1 MTGPDDRQTRDAR
14 TTPDAGS
21 TADPRAVRSAGEPGP
36 REYTDAG
43 SVGAIGTALRVVG
56 VRKAFGPVIAVDSV
70 DLELR
75 LGEMLAVLGPSGCG
89 KTTLLRLIA
98 GFERPDAGSV
108 ELAGRRIASPEAM
121 VPPERRRVGMVFQDF
136 ALFPHLSVRDN
147 VAYGLRADPDRRL
160 RADELLELVGLAG
173 AAEQRPHELSGGMQQ
188 RVALARALAPRP
200 SVVLLDEPFGSLDLA
215 LRTQLR
221 GEVREILRRAS
232 ASAIFVTHDQD
243 EALTLA
249 DRLAVMVRGRIEQ
262 VDRPEIIY
270 GEPASPF
277 VATFVGVAN
286 LVPADCDAGVGRTR
300 VGAVRLV
307 GPGRETRG
315 HGLVVVRP
323 EHLDLDQSSGDE
335 GASAGGLAWRVV
347 GRRFTGSEILLEL
360 AGPDG
365 ERLWAE
371 AGEGIRRIRVGDA
384 VRVRLRDVET
394 VAFPGGRAGA

>member
-1 MTGPDDRQTRDAR
+1 MTERSGHETASGRPPSGAAADAAIR
-14 TTPDAGS
+14 PYA
-21 TADPRAVRSAGEPGP
+21 
-36 REYTDAG
+36 DAG
-43 SVGAIGTALRVVG
+43 SVGAVGTALRVHG
-56 VRKAFGPVIAVDSV
+56 ARKAFGPVVAVDGV

-75 LGEMLAVLGPSGCG
+75 IGEMLAVLGPSGCG

-98 GFERPDAGSV
+98 GFERPDAGWV
-108 ELAGRRIASPEAM
+108 ELAGRRVASPEAS

-147 VAYGLRADPDRRL
+147 VAYGLRGDPDRRL

-173 AAEQRPHELSGGMQQ
+173 AADQRPHELSGGMQQ

-221 GEVREILRRAS
+221 SEVREILRRAS

-286 LVPADCDAGVGRTR
+286 LVAAHCEAGVGRTS
-300 VGAVRLV
+300 VGQVRLL

-315 HGLVVVRP
+315 HALVVVRP
-323 EHLDLDQSSGDE
+323 EHLDVEEVAGQE
-335 GASAGGLAWRVV
+335 GPSAGGVLAWRVV

-371 AGEGIRRIRVGDA
+371 AGEGVRRIRVGDA

-394 VAFPGGRAGA
+394 VAFAGGRTGP

>member
-1 MTGPDDRQTRDAR
+1 VTDRGD
-14 TTPDAGS
+14 
-21 TADPRAVRSAGEPGP
+21 RSRIPVPPPSIRPYAE
-36 REYTDAG
+36 AG

-56 VRKAFGPVIAVDSV
+56 ARKAFGPVVAVDRV

-98 GFERPDAGSV
+98 GFERPDAGSI
-108 ELAGRRIASPEAM
+108 ELAGRRVASPEAA

-147 VAYGLRADPDRRL
+147 VAYGLRGDPERRL

-262 VDRPEIIY
+262 LDRPEIIY

-286 LVPADCDAGVGRTR
+286 LVPAHCQAGVGRTS
-300 VGAVRLV
+300 VGSVRLV
-307 GPGRETRG
+307 GPGREANG
-315 HGLVVVRP
+315 HALVVIRP
-323 EHLDLDQSSGDE
+323 EHLHLDEVPDSPADGV
-335 GASAGGLAWRVV
+335 AWRVI

-371 AGEGIRRIRVGDA
+371 AGEGIRRIRVGDS

-394 VAFPGGRAGA
+394 VAFPGGRAGASL

>member
-1 MTGPDDRQTRDAR
+1 MIGRR
-14 TTPDAGS
+14 TDPGRSIGAPGRG
-21 TADPRAVRSAGEPGP
+21 ADPRP
-36 REYTDAG
+36 AG
-43 SVGAIGTALRVVG
+43 SAPPALRVLG
-56 VRKAFGPVIAVDSV
+56 VRKAFGPVLAVDGVS
-70 DLELR
+70 LELEV
-75 LGEMLAVLGPSGCG
+75 GEMLAVLGPSGCG

-98 GFERPDAGSV
+98 GFDEPDAGSV
-108 ELAGRRIASPEAM
+108 ELGGRRVASTGGS

-147 VAYGLRADPDRRL
+147 VAYGLRIDPDRRL
-160 RADELLELVGLAG
+160 RADQLLELVGLTDVAD
-173 AAEQRPHELSGGMQQ
+173 QRPHQLSGGMQQ

-200 SVVLLDEPFGSLDLA
+200 SVVLLDEPFGSLDLT

-221 GEVREILRRAS
+221 ADVREILRAAS

-249 DRLAVMVRGRIEQ
+249 DRIAIMDRGRIEQ

-286 LVPADCDAGVGRTR
+286 LVSARCDAGFGRTV
-300 VGAVRLV
+300 VGEVKLV
-307 GPGRETRG
+307 GPSREIRG
-315 HGLVVVRP
+315 DAVVVVRP
-323 EHLDLDQSSGDE
+323 EHLELERVEDGPTIPDDDAVPDDAAPGDD
-335 GASAGGLAWRVV
+335 GDMAWHVK
-347 GRRFTGSEILLEL
+347 GRRFSGSEILLDL

-371 AGEGIRRIRVGDA
+371 AGEAVRRIRVGDS
-384 VRVRLRDVET
+384 VRVRVRDIET
-394 VAFPGGRAGA
+394 VAFVQPAPGT